1 MDTDNNINRFSIE
14 DGLNA
19 IADTLRQQAVSAREN
34 FVNSYIN
41 NTGTALNAPESNSG
55 NTNVILPTNTQAVE
69 TDVYNLDDL
78 ESVLAD
84 NNESRD
90 EVAEILV
97 DPIPAIDDRLVEE
110 LMNMQESTEEPSTTE
125 PTLEIKTLNVESVD
139 STTIRFSGASWF
151 KYFENKNI
159 ILAGLGG
166 IGSYV
171 AYLLSKF
178 KPAYL
183 ILYDPDKV
191 EFVNL
196 SGQLYSSKDV
206 GNYKSAAICSK
217 IEAYSGYSR
226 YIECREKFSPTT
238 TPMDIMICGFDNMGA
253 RKVFFKS
260 WCQHLKDLDD
270 EAKKKCLFIDGRLA
284 AEEFQI
290 FAITGDNDYAINE
303 YKDKYLFSDDEADAT
318 VCSYKQTAFCA
329 CMIASYMVNLL
340 ANFAALMSGDNFRT
354 LPFKTSYD
362 ATIMLFKTES

>member
-14 DGLNA
+14 EELNEM
-19 IADTLRQQAVSAREN
+19 ADTLHQQA
-34 FVNSYIN
+34 I
-41 NTGTALNAPESNSG
+41 
-55 NTNVILPTNTQAVE
+55 
-69 TDVYNLDDL
+69 NLDDL

-84 NNESRD
+84 NNENRD

-97 DPIPAIDDRLVEE
+97 DPINIDDRLVEE
-110 LMNMQESTEEPSTTE
+110 LMSIPVSTEEPSTTE
-125 PTLEIKTLNVESVD
+125 PTPEIKTLDVESVD

-178 KPAYL
+178 KPANL

-191 EFVNL
+191 EYVNL
-196 SGQLYSSKDV
+196 SGQLYSTKDV

-217 IEAYSGYSR
+217 IETYSGYSR
-226 YIECREKFSPTT
+226 YMECREKFKPNTR
-238 TPMDIMICGFDNMGA
+238 PGDIMICGFDNMEA

-303 YKDKYLFSDDEADAT
+303 YRDKYLFSDDEADAT

>member
-1 MDTDNNINRFSIE
+1 MDTDNNTNVFLVE
-14 DGLNA
+14 EELNSMADSLTQQA
-19 IADTLRQQAVSAREN
+19 IAAGEN

-41 NTGTALNAPESNSG
+41 NTGTALNAPELNSSNS
-55 NTNVILPTNTQAVE
+55 NVILPTSTQAVG
-69 TDVYNLDDL
+69 TSVGNLDDL

-84 NNESRD
+84 NNENRD

-97 DPIPAIDDRLVEE
+97 DPINTYDRLVEE
-110 LMNMQESTEEPSTTE
+110 LMNIQESTEEPSTTE
-125 PTLEIKTLNVESVD
+125 PTPEIKTLNVESVD

-226 YIECREKFSPTT
+226 YIECREKFNSTT
-238 TPMDIMICGFDNMGA
+238 TPGDIMICGFDNMGA
-253 RKVFFKS
+253 RKIFFKS

>member
-1 MDTDNNINRFSIE
+1 MDTDNNINRFSI
-14 DGLNA
+14 A
-19 IADTLRQQAVSAREN
+19 
-34 FVNSYIN
+34 
-41 NTGTALNAPESNSG
+41 
-55 NTNVILPTNTQAVE
+55 
-69 TDVYNLDDL
+69 
-78 ESVLAD
+78 
-84 NNESRD
+84 
-90 EVAEILV
+90 
-97 DPIPAIDDRLVEE
+97 EE
-110 LMNMQESTEEPSTTE
+110 LNEMADALASTEEVVAEST
-125 PTLEIKTLNVESVD
+125 PEIKTLDVESVD

-151 KYFENKNI
+151 KYFEDKNI

-178 KPAYL
+178 KPANL

-191 EFVNL
+191 EYVNL
-196 SGQLYSSKDV
+196 SGQLYSTKDV
-206 GNYKSAAICSK
+206 GNYKSAAICAK
-217 IEAYSGYSR
+217 IQDYSGYSR
-226 YIECREKFSPTT
+226 YIECREKF
-238 TPMDIMICGFDNMGA
+238 TPINTPSDIMICGFDNMEA
-253 RKVFFKS
+253 RKIFFRS
-260 WCQHLKDLDD
+260 WCLHLEDLDD

-303 YKDKYLFSDDEADAT
+303 YRDKYLFSDDEADAT

-340 ANFAALMSGDNFRT
+340 ANFAALMSDDNFRT

>member
-14 DGLNA
+14 EGLNTM
-19 IADTLRQQAVSAREN
+19 ADTLHQQAISAREN
-34 FVNSYIN
+34 FLNSYIN
-41 NTGTALNAPESNSG
+41 NVGTALNVPESNSD
-55 NTNVILPTNTQAVE
+55 NSNVILPTVTQAI
-69 TDVYNLDDL
+69 NLDDL
-78 ESVLAD
+78 ESVLTD

-97 DPIPAIDDRLVEE
+97 DPINIYDRLVEE
-110 LMNMQESTEEPSTTE
+110 LMSSPVSTEEPSTTE

>member
-1 MDTDNNINRFSIE
+1 MDTDNNINRSSIE

-19 IADTLRQQAVSAREN
+19 IADTLRQQAVSARED

-55 NTNVILPTNTQAVE
+55 NSNVILPTSTQAVG
-69 TDVYNLDDL
+69 TGVDNLDDL

-110 LMNMQESTEEPSTTE
+110 LLSTPVSTEEPSTTE
-125 PTLEIKTLNVESVD
+125 PTPEIKTLNVESVD

-151 KYFENKNI
+151 KYFEDKNI

-178 KPAYL
+178 KPANL

-191 EFVNL
+191 EYVNL
-196 SGQLYSSKDV
+196 SGQLYSTKDV
-206 GNYKSAAICSK
+206 GNYKSAAICAK
-217 IEAYSGYSR
+217 IQDYSGYSR
-226 YIECREKFSPTT
+226 YMECREKFKPTN
-238 TPMDIMICGFDNMGA
+238 TPMDIMICGFDNMEA
-253 RKVFFKS
+253 RKTFFRS
-260 WCQHLKDLDD
+260 WWLHVEDLDD
-270 EAKKKCLFIDGRLA
+270 EARKKCLFIDGRLA

-303 YKDKYLFSDDEADAT
+303 YRDKYLFSDDEADAT

-340 ANFAALMSGDNFRT
+340 ANFAALMSDDNFRT

>member
-1 MDTDNNINRFSIE
+1 MDTDNNTNVLSIE
-14 DGLNA
+14 EELNA
-19 IADTLRQQAVSAREN
+19 MSDALHEQMVEAHESVRETIGRT
-34 FVNSYIN
+34 VPS
-41 NTGTALNAPESNSG
+41 P
-55 NTNVILPTNTQAVE
+55 TNVDEFSNVTNGQTAGSNIDNVE
-69 TDVYNLDDL
+69 FIP
-78 ESVLAD
+78 ED
-84 NNESRD
+84 NNENED
-90 EVAEILV
+90 ESERVIAGPTTV
-97 DPIPAIDDRLVEE
+97 IDERLVEE
-110 LMNMQESTEEPSTTE
+110 LMSTLVSTDGVVAE
-125 PTLEIKTLNVESVD
+125 PTHEIKTLDVESVD

-178 KPAYL
+178 KPANL

-217 IEAYSGYSR
+217 IKDYSGYSR
-226 YIECREKFSPTT
+226 YMECREKFTHLSAPS
-238 TPMDIMICGFDNMGA
+238 DIMICGFDNMEA
-253 RKVFFKS
+253 RKIFFRS
-260 WCQHLKDLDD
+260 WCLHLEDMND

-303 YKDKYLFSDDEADAT
+303 YRDKYLFSDDEADAT

>member
-1 MDTDNNINRFSIE
+1 MDTDNNTNRFSIE
-14 DGLNA
+14 EELNA
-19 IADTLRQQAVSAREN
+19 MSDALHEQMAGAHESVREAIGRIVPSPTN
-34 FVNSYIN
+34 VDGFSNVTNVQT
-41 NTGTALNAPESNSG
+41 TGT
-55 NTNVILPTNTQAVE
+55 NVDNVE
-69 TDVYNLDDL
+69 FIS
-78 ESVLAD
+78 ED
-84 NNESRD
+84 NNGNRE

-110 LMNMQESTEEPSTTE
+110 LLSTPVSTEEPSTTE
-125 PTLEIKTLNVESVD
+125 PTPEIKTLNVESVD

-178 KPAYL
+178 KPANL

-206 GNYKSAAICSK
+206 GNYKSTAICAK
-217 IEAYSGYSR
+217 IKDYSGYSR
-226 YIECREKFSPTT
+226 YMECREKF
-238 TPMDIMICGFDNMGA
+238 TPLSAPSDIMICGFDNMEA
-253 RKVFFKS
+253 RKIFFRS
-260 WCQHLKDLDD
+260 WCLHLEDMND

-303 YKDKYLFSDDEADAT
+303 YRDKYLFSDDEADAT

>member
-19 IADTLRQQAVSAREN
+19 IADTLQQQAISDREN
-34 FVNSYIN
+34 FINSYISN
-41 NTGTALNAPESNSG
+41 VGTALNAPESN
-55 NTNVILPTNTQAVE
+55 
-69 TDVYNLDDL
+69 LDDS

-84 NNESRD
+84 NNENRD

-97 DPIPAIDDRLVEE
+97 DPINIDDRLVEE
-110 LMNMQESTEEPSTTE
+110 LMSIPVSTEEPSTTE

-183 ILYDPDKV
+183 LLYDPDKV

-217 IEAYSGYSR
+217 IEEYSGYSR
-226 YIECREKFSPTT
+226 YIECREKFKPNT
-238 TPMDIMICGFDNMGA
+238 TPRDIMICGFDNMGA

>member
-1 MDTDNNINRFSIE
+1 MDTDNNINRFSITDE
-14 DGLNA
+14 LNA
-19 IADTLRQQAVSAREN
+19 MSDTLHQQMTEANESAAVIAD
-34 FVNSYIN
+34 
-41 NTGTALNAPESNSG
+41 
-55 NTNVILPTNTQAVE
+55 PTTV
-69 TDVYNLDDL
+69 
-78 ESVLAD
+78 
-84 NNESRD
+84 
-90 EVAEILV
+90 
-97 DPIPAIDDRLVEE
+97 IDDRLVEE
-110 LMNMQESTEEPSTTE
+110 LLSTPVSTDEVAVE
-125 PTLEIKTLNVESVD
+125 PTPEIKTLDVESVD

-178 KPAYL
+178 KPANL

-191 EFVNL
+191 EYVNL
-196 SGQLYSSKDV
+196 SGQLYSTKDV
-206 GNYKSAAICSK
+206 GNYKSAAICAK
-217 IEAYSGYSR
+217 IQDYSGYSR
-226 YIECREKFSPTT
+226 YMECREKFKPTN
-238 TPMDIMICGFDNMGA
+238 TPMDIMICGFDNMEA
-253 RKVFFKS
+253 RKTFFRS
-260 WCQHLKDLDD
+260 WWLHVEDLDD
-270 EAKKKCLFIDGRLA
+270 EARKKCLFIDGRLA

-303 YKDKYLFSDDEADAT
+303 YRDKYLFSDDEADAT

-340 ANFAALMSGDNFRT
+340 ANFAALMSDDNFRT